1 MTNKEEEL
9 LLQDLCA
16 RLPYNVK
23 CFVPTMDKIMTLTG
37 KRLNYFCFHDE
48 AWGTDYSHEY
58 EVVLDP
64 LNDYHNGYVIKPYLR
79 SMSSMTEKEMSEF
92 ISIHDNVLLFGKKKS
107 TCILNLD
114 STDWLNAHH
123 FDYRGLIEKG
133 LAIEVDEGNNPYNK
147 ED

>member
-1 MTNKEEEL
+1 MTNKEKEL
-9 LLQDLCA
+9 LLRDLCA

-79 SMSSMTEKEMSEF
+79 PMSSMTEEEKITYIHLQHGFLYLSGLVTD
-92 ISIHDNVLLFGKKKS
+92 SINNM
-107 TCILNLD
+107 I
-114 STDWLNAHH
+114 DWLNSNH